1 MTKKSFLV
9 KSVLMS
15 IAAAVTFSFASCS
28 DNEFV
33 DNTPNN
39 PSAEI
44 QDPSQVGDYSK
55 FEPYG
60 LTFHNFDGDDNA
72 VQILNADTTE
82 IAVSKKLA
90 DKLGIKTFVN
100 HPLGIWRSKGTCAF
114 ARKAYEEQLVGDT
127 YILKVKTATVAELI
141 GKKQAMLSTEVIVNE
156 NAEAVKT
163 RAASSNIPEYAAKYV
178 DENDVIHPS
187 IVLLTDPYGYDEQGH
202 YPDEQPTANMTRG
215 NSGEYQYLTPEEIVG
230 SKTRFG
236 ATGRILKANN
246 TIDFNHKL
254 ECGKGT
260 EDTITVKGK
269 IPVDFELNYFLQL
282 DGGIDWKVFIPVP
295 YVEKFETGLDGQFGF
310 SPEVTVGFSKKL
322 ELPEKKQKLTLYKFN
337 SFSFTFMIG
346 PIPVSIF
353 CKPSLYMNFDASVE
367 GNAQIG
373 LKYEYANTFRAGVGY
388 YKGEGW
394 KSLNNFEEERNEL
407 SFIKPEVNFK
417 AEAGVGLMLGAEV
430 KIYDVVGPEAAV
442 GPRLGAEAEVTAG
455 ANGFDWHAQID
466 LSIQAQVGAK
476 LEILG
481 YELAEYKT
489 TFDLAGPWTLL
500 KYPQQP
506 GDNIHK
512 SQYQQNKENN
522 ERTVKNMLNLLDEQK
537 PGGDYRERYDEM
549 ISLYMQLGNS
559 KEEATDKVNEKLVK
573 SMGLKALESSMKK
586 IFLHITTSQADRAAA
601 AFDKTYKD
609 EKNYCTTKIN
619 DRNWLNTVTILHK
632 NAFVH
637 EFQTALGIDANLLRS
652 DFVSAMKREPEP
664 TEGDLKWMAEDFI
677 KLAKPAAEQKLNRK
691 EYYAGLKKLAMLGGL
706 DVKNYVHV
714 GQTFKNEF
722 MLNLAV
728 IRVADHAFLNAYNL
742 NDVKVLEQ
750 LVPQVKAKYNDLIST
765 WGNL

>member
-1 MTKKSFLV
+1 MAKKSFLV
-9 KSVLMS
+9 KTVLMS
-15 IAAAVTFSFASCS
+15 MLTAVTFSFASCS
-28 DNEFV
+28 DDDLIENS
-33 DNTPNN
+33 PQS
-39 PSAEI
+39 PLAE
-44 QDPSQVGDYSK
+44 QQNSSQEGDYSK

-72 VQILNADTTE
+72 VQILNADATE

-156 NAEAVKT
+156 DAEAVKT

-178 DENDVIHPS
+178 DDNDVIHPS
-187 IVLLTDPYGYDEQGH
+187 VVLLTDPYGYDKQGH
-202 YPDEQPTANMTRG
+202 YPDEQPTAGMTRG
-215 NSGEYQYLTPEEIVG
+215 NSNGEYEYLTPEEIVG

-236 ATGRILKANN
+236 ATGRILRANN

-260 EDTITVKGK
+260 EDTITVKGL

-282 DGGIDWKVFIPVP
+282 DGGIDWKVFIPIP
-295 YVEKFETGLDGQFGF
+295 YVEKFESGLDGQFGF

-353 CKPSLYMNFDASVE
+353 CKPSLFLNFDASVE

-388 YKGEGW
+388 YKGSGW
-394 KSLNNFEEERNEL
+394 KSLNKFEEERNEISL
-407 SFIKPEVNFK
+407 IKPEVNFK
-417 AEAGVGLMLGAEV
+417 AEAGIGLMLGAEV

-476 LEILG
+476 LEVLG

-500 KYPQQP
+500 KFPQKP
-506 GDNIHK
+506 GDKIHK
-512 SQYQQNKENN
+512 SEFQQAKENN
-522 ERTVKNMLNLLDEQK
+522 ERMVKGMLNMIDEQM
-537 PGGDYRERYDEM
+537 PGGDYRKRYDEM
-549 ISLYMQLGNS
+549 ISMYMELGVN
-559 KEEATDKVNEKLVK
+559 KEEATARVNACVMSSLSTNTFNSLVSMNIPKSKL
-573 SMGLKALESSMKK
+573 
-586 IFLHITTSQADRAAA
+586 DWAAA
-601 AFDKTYKD
+601 AFDKAFTQV
-609 EKNYCTTKIN
+609 KNYYDKEIAEIHWQDIVMIMSENPYYC
-619 DRNWLNTVTILHK
+619 
-632 NAFVH
+632 
-637 EFQTALGIDANLLRS
+637 EFQSVINVDMNLLRKS
-652 DFVSAMKREPEP
+652 FKSAMKRDATP
-664 TEGDLKWMAEDFI
+664 TEDDLKWLM
-677 KLAKPAAEQKLNRK
+677 K
-691 EYYAGLKKLAMLGGL
+691 EYKRLAG
-706 DVKNYVHV
+706 
-714 GQTFKNEF
+714 
-722 MLNLAV
+722 
-728 IRVADHAFLNAYNL
+728 
-742 NDVKVLEQ
+742 
-750 LVPQVKAKYNDLIST
+750 VKATELVNTKFDKNWVAKVKSSRNFINIPSSTENGKNICILVTYPQWWTYIRDTDQFAAACYDKYIELRAFY
-765 WGNL
+765 GYFG

>member
-1 MTKKSFLV
+1 MRKNIFLV

-15 IAAAVTFSFASCS
+15 MLTAVTFSFASCS

-90 DKLGIKTFVN
+90 DKLGIKSFVN

-156 NAEAVKT
+156 NTEAVKT

-187 IVLLTDPYGYDEQGH
+187 VVLLTDPFGYDEQGH

-215 NSGEYQYLTPEEIVG
+215 NNGEYEYLTPEEIVG

-236 ATGRILKANN
+236 VTGRILKANN

-254 ECGKGT
+254 ECGKQSG
-260 EDTITVKGK
+260 DTITVKGE

-282 DGGIDWKVFIPVP
+282 DGGIKWKAFIPLPEV
-295 YVEKFETGLDGQFGF
+295 KRFESGLDGQFGF
-310 SPEVTVGFSKKL
+310 SPKVTVGFSKKL

-337 SFSFTFMIG
+337 SFNFTFMIG

-353 CKPSLYMNFDASVE
+353 CKPSLFLNFDASVE

-373 LKYEYANTFRAGVGY
+373 IQYEYANSFRAGVGY
-388 YKGEGW
+388 YKGDGW
-394 KSLNNFEEERNEL
+394 KSLNNFEEQKNEISL
-407 SFIKPEVNFK
+407 IKPEVNFK
-417 AEAGVGLMLGAEV
+417 AEAGIGLMLGAEV
-430 KIYDVVGPEAAV
+430 KIYDVAGPEAAV
-442 GPRLGAEAEVTAG
+442 GPRLGAEAEVTVG

-500 KYPQQP
+500 KFPLEA

-512 SQYQQNKENN
+512 TKAQRAKEKMQRRVKENIY
-522 ERTVKNMLNLLDEQK
+522 MLEQM
-537 PGGDYRERYDEM
+537 R
-549 ISLYMQLGNS
+549 S
-559 KEEATDKVNEKLVK
+559 
-573 SMGLKALESSMKK
+573 
-586 IFLHITTSQADRAAA
+586 
-601 AFDKTYKD
+601 
-609 EKNYCTTKIN
+609 EKNYRSRFEEMIAWHMDLGETKQKATDNVYELLSGLEEAKNGYPFNMSSDLVAAEFERVYAAQKAECAEKI
-619 DRNWLNTVTILHK
+619 RQKYWTEAKEAIMQ
-632 NAFVH
+632 NAFV
-637 EFQTALGIDANLLRS
+637 S
-652 DFVSAMKREPEP
+652 DYQSLINVNFDDVRNNFIKAHNNTWPMP
-664 TEGDLKWMAEDFI
+664 TEDDVKWLM
-677 KLAKPAAEQKLNRK
+677 N
-691 EYYAGLKKLAMLGGL
+691 EYKKLATANIKGILNSSGYRDYSGGVDARLLFTSARTGSELSQGLAIMLAI
-706 DVKNYVHV
+706 
-714 GQTFKNEF
+714 NEF
-722 MLNLAV
+722 RAANSGPLGISRDGL
-728 IRVADHAFLNAYNL
+728 IRS
-742 NDVKVLEQ
+742 
-750 LVPQVKAKYNDLIST
+750 LVSRTVQYHNDLIAKY
-765 WGNL
+765 GKI